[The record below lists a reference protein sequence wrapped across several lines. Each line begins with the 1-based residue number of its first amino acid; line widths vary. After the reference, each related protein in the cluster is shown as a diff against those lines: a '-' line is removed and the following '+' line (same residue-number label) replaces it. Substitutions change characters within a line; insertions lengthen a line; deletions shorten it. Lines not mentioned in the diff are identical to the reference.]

1 MFSVREKV
9 TFTFGFFFK
18 ADLVSSLKECASTLA
33 KVVVGKN
40 LQCSWQNLAPKINSS
55 QPSLHL
61 RKKYM

>member
-9 TFTFGFFFK
+9 TFTFGFFYK

-40 LQCSWQNLAPKINSS
+40 SRVVGKIWLQRSIQVNLPCI
-55 QPSLHL
+55 
-61 RKKYM
+61 